1 MTQLKQVFQ
10 HDTKAISAGAVL
22 TFNIPVFSTVD
33 DVVLEFTN
41 SGAAATKANIL
52 AGIGKIAFSINGE
65 QVINCPLSC
74 LYDVY
79 ASLGNEVSQNLVNVI
94 GLNIARYLFK
104 DPVTEDFFAWGN
116 IGVQTLQL
124 QIYCGTSV
132 TGLTD
137 LSISTVRRD
146 INTALGSYL
155 KVIDYPQNMASA
167 GISSVDTLPRD
178 SNEAYMSVMA
188 YASGG
193 TIDAGECVVNGTN
206 IFDPMSQAENDYI
219 VSARGLAPVS
229 GVFNYSFSDG
239 SIKSFLPMP
248 NVTELRFKTDFSVA
262 PTSGSYDL
270 VAVSIK
276 NVPSQMLAAFSANN

>member
-10 HDTKAISAGAVL
+10 HDSKPITAGAVL
-22 TFNIPVFSTVD
+22 TYNIPVYSTVD

-41 SGAAATKANIL
+41 SGAAATKANII
-52 AGIGKIAFSINGE
+52 AGITKIAFSINGE
-65 QVINCPLSC
+65 QVINCPMSC

-79 ASLGNEVSQNLVNVI
+79 TALGNEVSQNLVNVI
-94 GLNIARYLFK
+94 GLNIGRYLFK

-116 IGVQTLQL
+116 IGVQTMQL
-124 QIYCGTSV
+124 QVYCGSSV

-146 INTALGSYL
+146 INTALGSFI
-155 KVIDYPQNMASA
+155 KIIDYPQNMASS

-178 SNEAYMSVMA
+178 SNESYLSVLA
-188 YASGG
+188 YADGG
-193 TIDAGECVVNGTN
+193 TIATGECVVNGN
-206 IFDPMSQAENDYI
+206 NVFDPMTQAENNYI
-219 VSARGLAPVS
+219 VSARGLGPVS

-248 NVTELRFKTDFSVA
+248 NVTELRFKTNFSVA
-262 PTSGSYDL
+262 PTSGTYNMI
-270 VAVSIK
+270 AVSIK
-276 NVPSQMLAAFSANN
+276 NTPSQMLAAFSAN